1 MTSKGLDE
9 LSPEQKRVFVERIL
23 ANPSIWPADAAQIHC
38 DRAECVRAK
47 RALKHSKQEVAAL
60 RVGGAPQSLA
70 PGRPSAFWLL
80 CMAVSFAVHV
90 LCIQQGNVALGTLN
104 FIVGFL
110 PLFRGIFVET
120 RWYWKWVSLAAVAVS
135 VSLAG
140 DSGATHSME

>member
-1 MTSKGLDE
+1 MTSKGLGD
-9 LSPEQKRVFVERIL
+9 LSPEQKRAFVERIL
-23 ANPSIWPADAAQIHC
+23 ADPSVWPADAAQVRC
-38 DRAECVRAK
+38 DRAECLRAK
-47 RALKHSKQEVAAL
+47 KALQRTKQQVAAL
-60 RVGGAPQSLA
+60 QAAPAIQGLA

-120 RWYWKWVSLAAVAVS
+120 RWYWKWVSLAAVAMS
-135 VSLAG
+135 VSLADG
-140 DSGATHSME
+140 GTHSME